1 MGGQHSAT
9 ASVTAVHH
17 AGHPA
22 IRTATGVTEAV
33 FEAVTRHVVPPSDEE
48 GFRVTRYDAEAMLA
62 AAFFVLVALL
72 QLP

>member
-1 MGGQHSAT
+1 LLNGG
-9 ASVTAVHH
+9 ASCWTS
-17 AGHPA
+17 A
-22 IRTATGVTEAV
+22 IRTATGLTEAV

-48 GFRVTRYDAEAMLA
+48 GFRVTRYDAEAMSA